1 MKKEISP
8 KIRAIRRQYIFC
20 IVTLFAAF
28 IIGLVV
34 DVVFVNMPLGFIIGH
49 TGSLL
54 EHLIHIAITMLIMF
68 IFCYKYG
75 YYDSKFVLKPFLWAL
90 VFTFVTQIVVV
101 FVFGP
106 TMWFSG
112 PTISIAGDLFDAK
125 YPELEGAAWTLTKET
140 IYKYRW
146 IFMIIAFW
154 VLYAPSMILGKY
166 LGSKKGRKDSL
177 KAKEEKSKEKTLNEH
192 PFD

>member
-1 MKKEISP
+1 MKKETSP
-8 KIRAIRRQYIFC
+8 NIRAIRRQYVFC

-28 IIGLVV
+28 VIGLVV
-34 DVVFVNMPLGFIIGH
+34 DIVFINMPLGFIVGQ

-54 EHLIHIAITMLIMF
+54 ESFIHIAITMLIMF

-75 YYDSKFVLKPFLWAL
+75 YYDSKFALKPFLLAL
-90 VFTFVTQIVVV
+90 VFTFITQIVVV
-101 FVFGP
+101 FIFGP

-112 PTISIAGDLFDAK
+112 PTISLARDLFDAK
-125 YPELEGAAWTLTKET
+125 YPELEGAAWTLTKGT

-177 KAKEEKSKEKTLNEH
+177 KAKEEKLKEKTLNGH